1 MKLFPTNKYELKLTR
16 ESSKALSE
24 LENQTLSKEQFVT
37 QWNNQT
43 FIGKVGKDEF
53 ELIPS
58 KKLIGQIC
66 VLKGKFED
74 EKGSLEIRTGK
85 IFKNIFLAVT
95 LFSFSGIITAIIQT
109 KWSVIVPLVLI
120 IIIARFV
127 FLELGFRLVSKNALN
142 KLTAIIGIKKLNK
155 K

>member
-1 MKLFPTNKYELKLTR
+1 MKLFPINKYELKLTR

-37 QWNNQT
+37 QWNNQA

-66 VLKGKFED
+66 VLKGNLKM
-74 EKGSLEIRTGK
+74 
-85 IFKNIFLAVT
+85 
-95 LFSFSGIITAIIQT
+95 
-109 KWSVIVPLVLI
+109 
-120 IIIARFV
+120 
-127 FLELGFRLVSKNALN
+127 
-142 KLTAIIGIKKLNK
+142 KKEA
-155 K
+155 